1 MTKQFLNPLV
11 NRPGRARSL
20 TGDDTIS
27 NDDSLVVVDTSAA
40 TAQVTI
46 TLPDARVVPGNI
58 LTIKVPVSE
67 GGGGQDVLLQPINS
81 QTIDGDATLGVVAD
95 QSTIILQSD
104 GSNWQNVSAGMV
116 QGASGGLY
124 MDTLANLQAKGTSDG
139 ISVGDM
145 AFDLTSRLLIYAI
158 SAAGTSS
165 VWGFKRRRTLNPNV
179 ASTSTSAGL
188 RFASWA
194 SYTVLNTADQ
204 AGGQWL
210 CRWPTRIFTA
220 LYIVEND
227 PGDVAISIHKNGNGT
242 PLETITN
249 TVPADTPTLYTFT
262 TLSTFDSGDQLSIGL
277 DPVNARTSN
286 EYSSITFEIEETVTL
301 A

>member
-11 NRPGRARSL
+11 NRPGRVRSL

-165 VWGFKRRRTLNPNV
+165 TWAFKRRRTLNPNV
-179 ASTSTSAGL
+179 ASADTSSSL
-188 RFASWA
+188 RYASWA
-194 SYTVLNTADQ
+194 TLDVTSAPGA
-204 AGGQWL
+204 AGAQWL
-210 CRWPTRIFTA
+210 CRWPTVVLTA
-220 LYIVEND
+220 LFTVEND
-227 PGDVAISIHKNGNGT
+227 PGDVAISTHKNRNAT
-242 PLETITN
+242 PLEAITV
-249 TVPADTPTLYTFT
+249 TVPADTPTLFTFT
-262 TLSTFDSGDQLSIGL
+262 SLSTFDSGDQLGIGVN
-277 DPVNARTSN
+277 PTNARTMS
-286 EYSSITFEIEETVTL
+286 EYSSITIEIEETVTL